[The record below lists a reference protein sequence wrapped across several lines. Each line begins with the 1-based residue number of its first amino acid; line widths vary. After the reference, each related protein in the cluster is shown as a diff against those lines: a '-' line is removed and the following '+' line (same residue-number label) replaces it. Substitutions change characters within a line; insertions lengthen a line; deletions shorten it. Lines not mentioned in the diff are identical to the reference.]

1 MKKSYWV
8 FLAMIFLWALPAHA
22 VVKYTTQDSVL
33 IENRMFAPSSVE
45 QKQPLFQRIIAKIVA
60 KKINNQ
66 SEKNRQVNP
75 MGVVALGLVLGS
87 GVMFAFGLG
96 FGFILLAFGFLLSI
110 ISLIF
115 NKKRNNIFGII
126 ALVLGGL
133 ALTLLLISL
142 ISFVS

>member
-1 MKKSYWV
+1 MKKGYGI
-8 FLAMIFLWALPAHA
+8 FLAMVFIWTLPAHA
-22 VVKYTTQDSVL
+22 VVRYTAQDSVL

-60 KKINNQ
+60 KKIKHQ
-66 SEKNRQVNP
+66 SEKNRPVNP
-75 MGVVALGLVLGS
+75 VGVVALGLVLGS
-87 GVMFAFGLG
+87 GVMLTFGIG
-96 FGFILLAFGFLLSI
+96 FGFILLTFGFLLSI

-115 NKKRNNIFGII
+115 NRKRNNVWGII

-133 ALTLLLISL
+133 AVAFLLISL